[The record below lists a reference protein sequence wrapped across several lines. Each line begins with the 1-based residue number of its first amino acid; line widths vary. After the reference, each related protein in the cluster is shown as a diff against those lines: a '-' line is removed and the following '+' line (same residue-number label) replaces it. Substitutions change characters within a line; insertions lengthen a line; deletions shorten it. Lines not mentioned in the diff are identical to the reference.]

1 VPSNEDVDVWVR
13 RNPFGDTAN
22 KEAQAIAKE
31 LASYGTQKFTDIYE
45 TAWNIKVSTSG
56 VATISRTYGSG
67 KNKKT
72 VSATAVVMWD
82 GGENPPYAFF
92 LAEGKVFGVNW

>member
-1 VPSNEDVDVWVR
+1 MVAPHAGSVPHTC
-13 RNPFGDTAN
+13 P
-22 KEAQAIAKE
+22 
-31 LASYGTQKFTDIYE
+31 
-45 TAWNIKVSTSG
+45 TSG

-82 GGENPPYAFF
+82 GGETAPYAFF
-92 LAEGKVFGVNW
+92 LAEGKVVGVSW